1 MPAGGAGMV
10 ALESSAKIPRH
21 GGGEKKAE
29 RTELPLP

>member
-21 GGGEKKAE
+21 GGGEKKAK
-29 RTELPLP
+29 RAELPLP